1 MPAHTADP
9 YHAVQVPVLVF
20 CVPIDVQGQLVRTQ
34 RGQGQAREGTL
45 DGA

>member
-1 MPAHTADP
+1 MPTHTADP

-34 RGQGQAREGTL
+34 RGQGQAREDTL
-45 DGA
+45 DGT